1 MLREDTN
8 GQFRNGMSQRLVL
21 AEKLQALTDENLYL
35 ERHLAAMVLNN
46 RMLQSLRSRSK
57 ASNFKMVQ
65 N

>member
-1 MLREDTN
+1 MLRENRN
-8 GQFRNGMSQRLVL
+8 GQFRDEMSQRLVFSK
-21 AEKLQALTDENLYL
+21 KLQALTDENLYL
-35 ERHLAAMVLNN
+35 ERHLAAMVLDN